1 MLTFCRKLPDS
12 KLKRS
17 SSSKK
22 PRLPPKPE
30 PFSTAGSDTKDKSSS
45 DNRKSWPRVSLPK
58 YKKSLRTPSS
68 CNRFCSKV

>member
-30 PFSTAGSDTKDKSSS
+30 PFSTAGSDTRDKSSS
-45 DNRKSWPRVSLPK
+45 DNRKS
-58 YKKSLRTPSS
+58 
-68 CNRFCSKV
+68 